1 LVSLLRD
8 RMNCARTYFFEASS
22 PGEVVVCLRRA
33 EVESLPLEEDI
44 HRLLLEHTQAAG
56 IEGRSSES
64 NSLVWLW
71 PALRRALRAWGAA
84 ALDQHPPLLL
94 ALRLF
99 FQCLV
104 HTGGCLQGS
113 QLTLSPELAT
123 DSPAVL
129 QEILAFTKDL
139 LYRLCW
145 LDRSSLKVFL
155 PDRPPHVLALLEDA
169 KEAFNALFQRHS
181 RLKLLRD
188 AARSPFRDEDFLFP
202 PLPKEDI
209 TPEVVLGLGLEAEDE
224 GGHFVGGGEH
234 LVAGGGGGGGGEG
247 GGSAIQASSAMPA
260 ARRPSVGGRLRAE
273 RVLLILNCF
282 PQTVP
287 FATRASLFRSL
298 AATRNTTPEFGL
310 GGARIRVRRTHIVED
325 AFRAFE
331 KLTYRKSKSAL
342 LGRLSI
348 SFISADVSA
357 RARRP
362 HRHTAFLP

>member
-1 LVSLLRD
+1 
-8 RMNCARTYFFEASS
+8 M
-22 PGEVVVCLRRA
+22 CLRRA

-224 GGHFVGGGEH
+224 GGHFVGGGGAPCGWRGRGRGWRGRRQRHSGQQCHARGAAAQRWGAPSCGKGPPHSQLLSPDRAICDAREPVPQPGSH
-234 LVAGGGGGGGGEG
+234 AQHHARVWAGGGTD
-247 GGSAIQASSAMPA
+247 S
-260 ARRPSVGGRLRAE
+260 RAE
-273 RVLLILNCF
+273 DAHC
-282 PQTVP
+282 
-287 FATRASLFRSL
+287 
-298 AATRNTTPEFGL
+298 
-310 GGARIRVRRTHIVED
+310 GGC
-325 AFRAFE
+325 
-331 KLTYRKSKSAL
+331 L
-342 LGRLSI
+342 
-348 SFISADVSA
+348 
-357 RARRP
+357 
-362 HRHTAFLP
+362 